1 MVEDLPNVNIVL
13 EKFKDADE
21 FFNPMEYLEKYD
33 NEKYFQLL
41 VNWKRKN
48 EEKYLEVKPWLNR
61 V

>member
-1 MVEDLPNVNIVL
+1 MVEDLRNVNIVL

>member
-48 EEKYLEVKPWLNR
+48 EEKYLEVNPWLNR